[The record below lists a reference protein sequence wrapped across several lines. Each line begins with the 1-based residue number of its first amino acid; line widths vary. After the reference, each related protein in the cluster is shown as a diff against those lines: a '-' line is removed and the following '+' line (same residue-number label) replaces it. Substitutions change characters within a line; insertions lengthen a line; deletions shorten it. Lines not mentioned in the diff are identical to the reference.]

1 MEGEEMQEKLSKKWG
16 TSFCSILFFLV
27 SFFTFV
33 RLSFATSGII
43 SGDKV
48 NFRSEPRTGSTVY
61 EQLNKGT
68 SVEVKSIYAVKG
80 NGCDSGWIQIVYHQK
95 EGYVCRNYINIEG
108 LETYGRPWASPK
120 KAIMGGA
127 EFISAGYIS
136 RGQFNSYLKKFNV
149 NPNGDYNV
157 YTHQYMA
164 NLAAPYNEALSTY
177 KSYKENNLLSLPL
190 SFTIPVYNNMPEYT
204 AHPVT
209 GVEKGGTSEV
219 TDKEFEKKLDAE
231 GFPET
236 YKKWLRELHKT
247 YKNWTFQSLKTGLD
261 FNTAVEHEKWISSIN
276 GNSCPKCIDVSN
288 INTEGSWYVASSE
301 TTAYFL
307 DPRNFLMVDS
317 VLMFENLSY
326 HANQTEKVVQ
336 SVLSGTFM
344 SGKDA
349 VDQLN
354 YSSIFMEA
362 GKTYNV
368 NPVYLAS
375 LARQEVGVK
384 GGVATS
390 GDRFEYKGNTYV
402 GFYNFFNI
410 GAYSSEES
418 PVKAGLV
425 YASAGSK
432 KDSSGVYV
440 GNFNE
445 STDSSNGNGSS
456 SSGNENNG
464 SGNNEKPVDKPSVT
478 YTPVATHLS
487 NMKLNRKGNYI
498 TNITLG
504 TKVKDLKNMT
514 VGSELTFKNATGGT
528 LGDSEIITTG
538 TKITFKTGETYTVV
552 IYGDLNGDGKV
563 NSADLLRMRQ
573 YLLGQVSLKDAYFES
588 AKLQNTNGKVDSAD
602 LLRLRQYL
610 LGQKGINQA

>member
-1 MEGEEMQEKLSKKWG
+1 MQEKVFQSLLKFF
-16 TSFCSILFFLV
+16 SFSILFLV
-27 SFFTFV
+27 SFFTFA
-33 RLSFATSGII
+33 RLSFATTGII

-61 EQLNKGT
+61 SQLNKGT
-68 SVEVKSIYAVKG
+68 SVKVKSIYAVKG
-80 NGCDSGWIQIVYHQK
+80 NGCDTGWINIIYQKK
-95 EGYVCRNYINIEG
+95 EGYVCRNYIHIEG
-108 LETYGRPWASPK
+108 LETYSRPWSSPK

-127 EFISAGYIS
+127 EFISSGYIS

-149 NPNGDYNV
+149 NPNGDYNI

-177 KSYKENNLLSLPL
+177 KSYKENNLLALPL
-190 SFTIPVYNNMPEYT
+190 TFTIPIFDKMPEYT
-204 AHPVT
+204 THPVT
-209 GVEKGGTSEV
+209 GMEKGGTSEV

-247 YKNWTFQSLKTGLD
+247 YKNWTFRSLKTGID
-261 FNTAVEHEKWISSIN
+261 FNTAVENEKWISSIN
-276 GNSCPKCIDVSN
+276 GNGCPKCIDSSH

-301 TTAYFL
+301 TTGYFL

-317 VLMFENLSY
+317 ILMFEDLSY
-326 HANQTEKVVQ
+326 NANQTEKVVQ
-336 SVLSGTFM
+336 SVLSDTFM
-344 SGKDA
+344 NGTDPIDHLS
-349 VDQLN
+349 

-362 GKTYNV
+362 GKTFQV

-384 GGVATS
+384 GGIATS
-390 GDRFEYKGNTYV
+390 GEQFEYKGNTYV

-425 YASAGSK
+425 YASAGSQ
-432 KDSSGVYV
+432 KDDKGVYV
-440 GNFNE
+440 GNFN
-445 STDSSNGNGSS
+445 SSSNSNLGTTTNPSSPGSS
-456 SSGNENNG
+456 
-464 SGNNEKPVDKPSVT
+464 NNEKPEDNKPVVSH
-478 YTPVATHLS
+478 TPVATHLS

-498 TNITLG
+498 TNIALG
-504 TKVKDLKNMT
+504 TKVKDLKSMT
-514 VGSELTFKNATGGT
+514 VGSELSFKNASGGT
-528 LGDSEIITTG
+528 LGDSETLTTG
-538 TKITFKTGETYTVV
+538 TKITFQTGETYTIV

-588 AKLQNTNGKVDSAD
+588 AKLQNINGKVDSAD
-602 LLRLRQYL
+602 LLRLRQFL